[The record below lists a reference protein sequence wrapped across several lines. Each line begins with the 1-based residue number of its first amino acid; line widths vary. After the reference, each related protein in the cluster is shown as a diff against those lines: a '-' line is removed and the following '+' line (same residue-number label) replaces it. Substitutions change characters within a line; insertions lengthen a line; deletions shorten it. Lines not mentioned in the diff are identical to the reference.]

1 MRSEFDL
8 NKYIRQFDD
17 RGTYLSIDN
26 GHLNQKKQT
35 YVETLTDNKKML
47 AAKLKKNFLHHNSIT
62 PGPGSY
68 ETNISSVI
76 STQDTKKKLLGK
88 LSKKQFPSGATS
100 PRLIPNDSAT
110 GSGRALKEAKL
121 QNLSIPSIPSRFLTP
136 VLRFDLQEKDIE

>member
-47 AAKLKKNFLHHNSIT
+47 AAKLKKNFLHQNSVT

-68 ETNISSVI
+68 ETNISSVV
-76 STQDTKKKLLGK
+76 STQATKK
-88 LSKKQFPSGATS
+88 
-100 PRLIPNDSAT
+100 
-110 GSGRALKEAKL
+110 
-121 QNLSIPSIPSRFLTP
+121 
-136 VLRFDLQEKDIE
+136 